1 MGQYYF
7 VRHGESEAN
16 RDGWLAGHRDSP
28 LTQRGVDQA
37 HGMRPRI
44 AALDVHVVLVSDSS
58 RAQDT
63 ARIMLGKRT
72 LPQLTTPLLRERGGG
87 EWEGRP
93 VEELRAGGHLV
104 RVRRWYERPPGGE
117 SLSDVVLRALEAL
130 CVYDQGQNVLVVTH
144 GALIRGLLCA
154 VDAGPGGE
162 LSSRGPDNLEVH
174 VRSQPPGGWTAL
186 RARCL
191 EHARIHRDAAP
202 A

>member
-28 LTQRGVDQA
+28 LTRRGREQA
-37 HGMRPRI
+37 RGMRARI
-44 AALDVHVVLVSDSS
+44 EALDVQAVLVSDSS
-58 RAQDT
+58 RALDT
-63 ARIMLGKRT
+63 ARIMLGERT

-93 VEELRAGGHLV
+93 IALLRAAGHLV
-104 RVRRWYERPPGGE
+104 RVRRWHERPPGGE

-130 CVYDQGQNVLVVTH
+130 CAYDQGQSVLVVAH
-144 GALIRGLLCA
+144 GTLIRGLLLA

-162 LSSRGPDNLEVH
+162 LSSRGPDNVEVH
-174 VRSQPPGGWTAL
+174 VRCQPAGGWASL

-191 EHARIHRDAAP
+191 EYATAHQIAVTV
-202 A
+202 